1 MDNWRTVSLHIVVT
15 IRFISLSAQVKGS
28 KGRGPF
34 QRSAKELAEHAERQ
48 HRRRLKKVKFD

>member
-34 QRSAKELAEHAERQ
+34 QRSAKELAEHAERAAQ
-48 HRRRLKKVKFD
+48 KKAKEG